1 MLMPSIFGESLL
13 DELMDD
19 FAFSRAGRNYGNTSG
34 LMRTD
39 VKETAQGYE
48 LAIDLPGIRKED
60 VKARLQNGYLVVNA
74 ASNVSSDE
82 KDTDGKFIRRERYY
96 GSMSRSYYVGD
107 SVKEEDI
114 HAKFEDGILRLTVP
128 KSAPQ
133 KVEEQKYISIEG

>member
-19 FAFSRAGRNYGNTSG
+19 FAFPRAGRGYSSTSG

-39 VKETAQGYE
+39 VKETDQGYE
-48 LAIDLPGIRKED
+48 LAIDLPGIRRED
-60 VKARLQNGYLVVNA
+60 VKARLQNGYLVVSA

-82 KDTDGKFIRRERYY
+82 KDTDGKFIRRERYC

-107 SVKEEDI
+107 TVKEEDI
-114 HAKFEDGILRLTVP
+114 HAKFEDGILKLTVP
-128 KSAPQ
+128 KNVPS

>member
-19 FAFSRAGRNYGNTSG
+19 FAFPRAGRNYGNTSG

>member
-1 MLMPSIFGESLL
+1 MLMPSIFGENLL

-19 FAFSRAGRNYGNTSG
+19 FAFPRAGRSYGSTSG

-39 VKETAQGYE
+39 VKETDQGYE

-60 VKARLQNGYLVVNA
+60 VKARLQNGYLVVSA
-74 ASNVSSDE
+74 SSNVSSDK
-82 KDTDGKFIRRERYY
+82 KDTDGKFIRRERYC

-107 SVKEEDI
+107 GVKEEDI
-114 HAKFEDGILRLTVP
+114 HAKFEDGILKLTVP
-128 KSAPQ
+128 KSAPS